1 MFSGILQQFNPFMA
15 NVSILFPLKTPENQR
30 YFESTQNS
38 IQFAQVKDGKKENV
52 KIRETR

>member
-1 MFSGILQQFNPFMA
+1 MFSGILQQFNPFLA
-15 NVSILFPLKTPENQR
+15 NVSILFSLKTPENQR

-52 KIRETR
+52 